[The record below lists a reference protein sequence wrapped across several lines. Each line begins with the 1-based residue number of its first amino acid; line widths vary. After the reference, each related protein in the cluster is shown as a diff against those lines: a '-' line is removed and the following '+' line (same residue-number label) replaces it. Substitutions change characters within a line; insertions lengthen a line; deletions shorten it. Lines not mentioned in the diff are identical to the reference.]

1 MQSKVHHTLQD
12 RKHYIAK
19 LNKTDPSNEAKAL
32 VISEK
37 NNANYYGP
45 KLSILSTEDPDCN
58 YSRRPKFRNSMQPTV
73 LMSAQQ
79 LEEEVV
85 KQLSKDSYGVAQVPI
100 SKEVMNLLAAQQDR
114 IKEQEKQI
122 IEFQT
127 QLLSVAPMSARVERS
142 QKILDNRSTEE
153 AHSHGRLSYN
163 SSADAY

>member
-37 NNANYYGP
+37 NNANYKVVLP
-45 KLSILSTEDPDCN
+45 
-58 YSRRPKFRNSMQPTV
+58 MQPTV
-73 LMSAQQ
+73 SMSAQQ

>member
-37 NNANYYGP
+37 NNANYKVVLP
-45 KLSILSTEDPDCN
+45 
-58 YSRRPKFRNSMQPTV
+58 MQPTV
-73 LMSAQQ
+73 SMSAQQ

-100 SKEVMNLLAAQQDR
+100 SKEVMNLLAA
-114 IKEQEKQI
+114 
-122 IEFQT
+122 
-127 QLLSVAPMSARVERS
+127 
-142 QKILDNRSTEE
+142 
-153 AHSHGRLSYN
+153 
-163 SSADAY
+163 